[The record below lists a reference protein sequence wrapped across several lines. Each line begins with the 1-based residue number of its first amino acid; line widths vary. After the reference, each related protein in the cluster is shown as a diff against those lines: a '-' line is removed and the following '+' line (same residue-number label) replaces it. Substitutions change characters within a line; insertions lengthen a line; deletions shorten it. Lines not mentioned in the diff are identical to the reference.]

1 MKRREL
7 EHLLRA
13 AGSVARDHDF
23 ILFGSQAI
31 WGLIAKVPKEL
42 AASMEADLYP
52 RTHPQA
58 VTLIQEA
65 LGRPSRFHRTYGYF
79 ADSVAP
85 ELCTFPNEW
94 EKRLKP
100 FRTKNTG
107 GVTAWCVEIHDVA
120 VSKLVAGRPKDLDY
134 IRALLK
140 HKIARLKTL
149 QERITDTNIRE
160 AERADLLR
168 LLETLLPQKPKRK
181 PVRRRKAGARG
192 GS

>member
-1 MKRREL
+1 MKRSEL

-13 AGSVARDHDF
+13 AGGVTRDLHF
-23 ILFGSQAI
+23 IVFGSQAI
-31 WGLIAKVPKEL
+31 WGSIKKVPKEL
-42 AASMEADLYP
+42 TLSMEADLYP

-58 VTLIQEA
+58 VRLIEDT
-65 LGRPSRFHRTYGYF
+65 LGRESRFYRIFRYF
-79 ADSVAP
+79 ADSVTP

-94 EKRLKP
+94 ERRLVP

-149 QERITDTNIRE
+149 QKRIADTNIRE
-160 AERADLLR
+160 HDRADLLR
-168 LLETLLPQKPKRK
+168 LLETLVPGKAKRK
-181 PVRRRKAGARG
+181 AVRRRKAGARG